1 MVLPLHL
8 PGAFQVSLIKYSSI
22 SKWYVIFAIT
32 VAHAA
37 YFSVYETM
45 KVLVGANR
53 EGHHPIGAALS
64 GASAA
69 FSHDL
74 FMTPLDTVKQRM
86 QLGYYRNNF
95 HCIKTILKEEG
106 IKSFYRS
113 FPTTVIMNL
122 PYGCIMVAT
131 NESVKEF
138 FHSKNDDYN
147 FVASMVA
154 GSVAGSVAA
163 ALTNP
168 LDVIKTRLQTHNLQP
183 CPIAS
188 TNSNQN
194 IPKFETIISNQ
205 TVGTSTKVYSSRIP
219 NISKGLGE
227 PIITSISQVSPIFKE
242 GYSSLRSPIHWH
254 STIVDTVKGILRED
268 GYQGFLR
275 GIGPRVLVHAPSV
288 AISWTVYEGLKHL
301 FSSNS

>member
-1 MVLPLHL
+1 M
-8 PGAFQVSLIKYSSI
+8 SKYS
-22 SKWYVIFAIT
+22 YNTIT

-37 YFSVYETM
+37 YFSVYEAM
-45 KVLVGANR
+45 KVLVGANK
-53 EGHHPIGAALS
+53 EGHHPVGAACS

-86 QLGYYRNNF
+86 QLGYYKSSF

-106 IKSFYRS
+106 IKSLYRS
-113 FPTTVIMNL
+113 FPTTVVMNL

-131 NESVKEF
+131 NESVKEI
-138 FHSKNDDYN
+138 FHTKNNNYD
-147 FVASMVA
+147 FMVSMLA
-154 GSVAGSVAA
+154 GSIAGSTAA

-183 CPIAS
+183 CPITS
-188 TNSNQN
+188 NNSNQN
-194 IPKFETIISNQ
+194 IPKFETITAKQ
-205 TVGTSTKVYSSRIP
+205 VVGTPTKLNKLSGIPSSS
-219 NISKGLGE
+219 NGFGE
-227 PIITSISQVSPIFKE
+227 PIIASLSQISPILKK
-242 GYSSLRSPIHWH
+242 GLYTTPRSSDWYN
-254 STIVDTVKGILRED
+254 TVVETVQVIIRED

-288 AISWTVYEGLKHL
+288 AISWTVYEGLKH
-301 FSSNS
+301 FFTSNS